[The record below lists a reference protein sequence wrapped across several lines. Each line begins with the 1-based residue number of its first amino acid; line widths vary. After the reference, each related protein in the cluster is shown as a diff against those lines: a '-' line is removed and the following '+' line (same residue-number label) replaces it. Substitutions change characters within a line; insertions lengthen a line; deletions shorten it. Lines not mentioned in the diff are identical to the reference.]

1 MLLESVIGKNITS
14 ENFSTLLIFYF
25 DRNLELR
32 NTYLI
37 ILSYQWQSEPLSI
50 TLEELSCDIVN

>member
-1 MLLESVIGKNITS
+1 MLSESVIGKNISS

-32 NTYLI
+32 NT
-37 ILSYQWQSEPLSI
+37 
-50 TLEELSCDIVN
+50 